1 MRAHVFDLGS
11 ACVAPMNKTY
21 VACTTDRLDMVS
33 HWEITLSKPFHFDEK
48 LAGKRRGQRL
58 RSDTVGH
65 MITTR
70 KILKF
75 GHTVTGMAF
84 LGAIVVLWVFHEYLA
99 APGDSLA
106 VYTAQRQV
114 MERIAS
120 LVLMPSLMLSLLFG
134 IASLTMVKSF
144 HGAPWAWGKLFTT
157 VLMLEGSLMGIQ
169 SPIKKEAA
177 LAVSALSDESV
188 IAGLALQ
195 AEAEQLSLILIGFV
209 AIANVALGVWRPRF
223 RSKAN

>member
-1 MRAHVFDLGS
+1 MS
-11 ACVAPMNKTY
+11 
-21 VACTTDRLDMVS
+21 
-33 HWEITLSKPFHFDEK
+33 
-48 LAGKRRGQRL
+48 
-58 RSDTVGH
+58 
-65 MITTR
+65 TTR

-84 LGAIVVLWVFHEYLA
+84 LGAIVVLWVFHEHLA
-99 APGDSLA
+99 APSDSLA
-106 VYTAQRQV
+106 IYTAQRQV

-177 LAVSALSDESV
+177 LAVSALSDETV
-188 IAGLALQ
+188 IAALALN